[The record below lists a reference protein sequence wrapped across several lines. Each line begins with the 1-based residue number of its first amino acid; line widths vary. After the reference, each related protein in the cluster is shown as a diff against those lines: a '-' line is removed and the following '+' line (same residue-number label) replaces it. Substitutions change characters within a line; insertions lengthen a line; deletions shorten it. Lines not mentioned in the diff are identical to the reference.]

1 MRKPFSAGQIVFV
14 VSLSAFIVLGLSSQ
28 SPAYADASNEKSG
41 YTVATGPLDSDLEGY
56 FFLDALT
63 GELKVAA
70 INPRTGKFMAVFT
83 RKILDDFKNTT
94 PPVQN
99 PNFMMVT
106 GLAKIVQGAA
116 GGGGGQWR
124 FADSV
129 IYVTELTSGRMVC
142 YAIQLP
148 VNLRNQNKLYVGEII
163 GLDKLD
169 LRKAGAPPAN

>member
-1 MRKPFSAGQIVFV
+1 MRKPFSAGQIWFV
-14 VSLSAFIVLGLSSQ
+14 GLPFAVIFLSFYAQ
-28 SPAYADASNEKSG
+28 SPVYADASNEKGG
-41 YTVATGPLDSDLEGY
+41 YTVATGPLDTDLEGY

-94 PPVQN
+94 AKNQN
-99 PNFMMVT
+99 PSFMMVT

-116 GGGGGQWR
+116 GGGGQWR

-129 IYVTELTSGRMVC
+129 IYVTELTSGRLVC

-169 LRKAGAPPAN
+169 LRKAGAPAAN